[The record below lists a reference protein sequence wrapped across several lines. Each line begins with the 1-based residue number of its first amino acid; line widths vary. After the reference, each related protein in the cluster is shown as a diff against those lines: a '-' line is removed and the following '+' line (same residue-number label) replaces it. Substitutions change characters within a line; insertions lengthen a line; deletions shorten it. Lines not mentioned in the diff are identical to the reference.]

1 MIKRI
6 LGIIIPLM
14 VCATLVAQ
22 DYVMFQT
29 STLKLRAGQNASLQ
43 AGVKKH
49 NDKYHNGKDSPKAYL
64 WYINTGPNS
73 GNYSWAV
80 GPTKFSDMDQSL
92 PDDHVKDWERNVSPY
107 ADEIDVIYIVRDEEL
122 TYNPKN
128 ETVGEN
134 ILAKRYT
141 VKQGPGH
148 LAAVE
153 EAFGSITKVLRKT
166 DAKIARRIYRN
177 KFRNNGQ
184 LDFQLVYPFKS
195 WTRFEGSGALG
206 LPKGFTADYEK
217 SYGKG
222 SFEKKVIKV
231 LADHTFNR
239 TQEVLTMVK

>member
-1 MIKRI
+1 MVKRI
-6 LGIIIPLM
+6 VGILIPLM

-107 ADEIDVIYIVRDEEL
+107 ADETEVVYMMRDEEM

-134 ILAKRYT
+134 ILMKRIPIKNGQAH
-141 VKQGPGH
+141 VE
-148 LAAVE
+148 AVE
-153 EAFGSITKVLRKT
+153 NAVQKIADVLKKT
-166 DAKIARRIYRN
+166 NAKIARRVYR
-177 KFRNNGQ
+177 KAFPDGHQ
-184 LDFQLVYPFKS
+184 EIMLVYPFSS
-195 WTRFEGSGALG
+195 WTEFEGNVRG
-206 LPKGFTADYEK
+206 LPEGFQNSYEK
-217 SYGKG
+217 IHGKG
-222 SFEKKVIKV
+222 SFRKEVMDV
-231 LADHTFNR
+231 LSTHSDGV
-239 TQEVLTMVK
+239 TQEIMTMVK